1 MGKTIGVLGALLA
14 GVALGFSTR
23 WPVLAFL
30 NPWIDG
36 VAPIGAF
43 WIRALTMTLVPLVFA
58 LVVSG
63 VVKAVRQGQ
72 GGRVLTLS
80 FAVFLPMLVL
90 AVLLAWGV
98 VEAVLRLFPLGPD
111 PLAGLLGS
119 APPAIPQLPST
130 TDQILAILP
139 ENPIAAA
146 ANGQMLPLVVFAVLL
161 GAALARTQG
170 DGFAAI
176 VEEVARAMTRIVDW
190 ILIPAPIGIFV
201 LSLGAGRAA
210 GASVAGV
217 LARELGA
224 EILFSLSAIL
234 CCYILVFLFRAYPLG
249 RFARAIVPAQAT
261 AAGTC
266 SSMAAAPVSMDVALN
281 ALKLPEDVAGT
292 TMPLAISTF
301 RLATAGVSLIEVF
314 VAAHAAGVHASAV
327 QWVLAGATAV
337 IAGIATPGLPGAA
350 VIYACV
356 APGLQI
362 LGGPLAIIPLYIA
375 TSAIPDMFITSASV
389 TGQLTATTLVARL
402 VRRAR

>member
-1 MGKTIGVLGALLA
+1 MGKTIAVLGALLA
-14 GVALGFSTR
+14 GVALGFSAR
-23 WPVLAFL
+23 WPAGAFL
-30 NPWIDG
+30 NPWIDA

-43 WIRALTMTLVPLVFA
+43 WIRALSMTLVPLVFA

-63 VVKAVRQGQ
+63 VINAVRHGQ
-72 GGRVLTLS
+72 GGRVLAVS

-90 AVLLAWGV
+90 AVLLAWAV
-98 VEAVLRLFPLGPD
+98 VETVLRLFPLGPN

-119 APPAIPQLPST
+119 APAIPQLPGT
-130 TDQILAILP
+130 ADQILAILP

-146 ANGQMLPLVVFAVLL
+146 ASGQMLPLVVFAVLL

-170 DGFAAI
+170 DGFAGI
-176 VEEVARAMTRIVDW
+176 VDELARAMTRIVDW
-190 ILIPAPIGIFV
+190 ILLPAPIGIFV
-201 LSLGAGRAA
+201 LSLGAGKAA

-217 LARELGA
+217 LAREVGA
-224 EILFSLSAIL
+224 EILFSLCAIL
-234 CCYILVFLFRAYPLG
+234 LCYGLVLLVRAMPLG

-266 SSMAAAPVSMDVALN
+266 SSMATAPVSMDVALN
-281 ALKLPEDVAGT
+281 ALKLPQEVAGT

-301 RLATAGVSLIEVF
+301 RLATAGVSLIEIF
-314 VAAHAAGVHASAV
+314 VAAHAAGVHASPV
-327 QWVLAGATAV
+327 QWLLAGMTAV

-350 VIYACV
+350 IIYACT

-362 LGGPLAIIPLYIA
+362 LGAPLAIIPLYIA
-375 TSAIPDMFITSASV
+375 TAAIPDMFITTASV

-402 VRRAR
+402 VRRSR

>member
-1 MGKTIGVLGALLA
+1 MGRTIAVLGALLA
-14 GVALGFSTR
+14 GVALGFSAR
-23 WPVLAFL
+23 WPAGAFL
-30 NPWIDG
+30 NPWIDA

-63 VVKAVRQGQ
+63 VINAVRHGQ
-72 GGRVLTLS
+72 GGRVLAVS

-98 VEAVLRLFPLGPD
+98 VETVLRLFPLGPD

-146 ANGQMLPLVVFAVLL
+146 ASGQMLPLVVFAVLL

-170 DGFAAI
+170 DGFAGI
-176 VEEVARAMTRIVDW
+176 VDDLARAMTRIVDW
-190 ILIPAPIGIFV
+190 ILVPAPVGIFV
-201 LSLGAGRAA
+201 LSLGAGKAA

-217 LARELGA
+217 LAREVGA
-224 EILFSLSAIL
+224 EILFSLCAIL
-234 CCYILVFLFRAYPLG
+234 LCYGLVLLFRAMPLG

-266 SSMAAAPVSMDVALN
+266 SSMATAPVSMDIALN
-281 ALKLPEDVAGT
+281 GLDLPKEVAGT

-301 RLATAGVSLIEVF
+301 RLATAGVSLIEIF

-327 QWVLAGATAV
+327 QWLLAGVTAV

-350 VIYACV
+350 IIYACV

-375 TSAIPDMFITSASV
+375 TAAIPDMFITTASV

-402 VRRAR
+402 VRRGR